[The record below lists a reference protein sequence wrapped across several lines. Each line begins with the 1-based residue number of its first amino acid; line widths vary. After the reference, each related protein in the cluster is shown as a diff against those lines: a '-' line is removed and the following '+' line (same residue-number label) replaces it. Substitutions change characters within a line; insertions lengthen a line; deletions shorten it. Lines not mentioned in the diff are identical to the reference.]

1 MILVNGTGPPTNHT
15 GVRAATL
22 LRLSLS
28 QSSARIP
35 RREIG
40 NSGHQA
46 LKQPSAEKLEHD
58 FSLAHD
64 VPALRCKPGI

>member
-35 RREIG
+35 RCPFVNCR
-40 NSGHQA
+40 
-46 LKQPSAEKLEHD
+46 
-58 FSLAHD
+58 
-64 VPALRCKPGI
+64 